1 MARQVSTALQ
11 IVLVAVALASAMAI
25 LAYFGFPAYYEL
37 ALRIWPAVPEHDAL
51 WTWVD
56 WGFLL
61 LTLIIGIPLAV
72 LGGWWLSRRIV
83 IPLLEVA
90 RAIRAVAAGDLK
102 ARANP
107 SIRGFG
113 ESARL
118 VEDFNL
124 MAARLER
131 AEAELHYSNSAAA
144 HELRTPLTILKGRLQ
159 GVADGVFTLTPELVT
174 LLLTQVDGLT
184 RIVDDLRALGLF
196 NAGALE
202 LSVTEIDLADLAR
215 DVAALSADDL
225 DRNAML
231 VSLRPNPARV
241 RADPDRM
248 RQLLLALIDNAMRYA
263 PGGALVI
270 ETGVEKATAVIRCRD
285 HGPGLSSDALK
296 SAFEPFWR
304 AEDSRARDKGG
315 SGLGLSVVRAI
326 TQAHGGH
333 VLAAN
338 MEDGGACFTVFLP
351 TPSATGW
358 QPSRLD
364 HGSTANL
371 R

>member
-1 MARQVSTALQ
+1 MARQVGTALQ
-11 IVLVAVALASAMAI
+11 IVFVAVGLASAVAL

-37 ALRIWPAVPEHDAL
+37 ALRIWPSVPEQDAL
-51 WTWVD
+51 WNWVD

-61 LTLIIGIPLAV
+61 LTLVIAIPLAV

-83 IPLLEVA
+83 VPLLEVA
-90 RAIRAVAAGDLK
+90 RAIRAVASGDLK

-131 AEAELHYSNSAAA
+131 AEAELRYSNSAAA

-159 GVADGVFTLTPELVT
+159 GVADGVFTLSPELVT
-174 LLLTQVDGLT
+174 LLLLQVDGLT

-202 LSVTEIDLADLAR
+202 LSLTEVDLADLAR
-215 DVAALSADDL
+215 DAAALSAEDL
-225 DRNAML
+225 AAKSMPIA
-231 VSLRPNPARV
+231 LRLSPARV
-241 RADPDRM
+241 QVDPGRM

-263 PGGALVI
+263 PGGPLAL
-270 ETGVEKATAVIRCRD
+270 ETLMDGDAAVIRCRD
-285 HGPGLSSDALK
+285 HGPGLSEDALQN
-296 SAFEPFWR
+296 AFEPFWR
-304 AEDSRARDKGG
+304 AEESRARDKGG

-326 TQAHGGH
+326 AQAHGGR
-333 VLAAN
+333 VEAVN
-338 MEDGGACFTVFLP
+338 MKDGGACLSVILP
-351 TPSATGW
+351 RP
-358 QPSRLD
+358 R
-364 HGSTANL
+364 

>member
-1 MARQVSTALQ
+1 MARQASTALQ
-11 IVLVAVALASAMAI
+11 IVLVAVALASAVAVI
-25 LAYFGFPAYYEL
+25 AYFGFPAYYEL
-37 ALRIWPAVPEHDAL
+37 ALRIWPAVPEDADL

-61 LTLIIGIPLAV
+61 LTLATGIPLAV
-72 LGGWWLSRRIV
+72 VGGWWLSRRIV
-83 IPLLEVA
+83 VPLLEVA
-90 RAIRAVAAGDLK
+90 RAIRAVASGDLS

-131 AEAELHYSNSAAA
+131 AEAELRYSNSAAA

-184 RIVDDLRALGLF
+184 RIVDDLRVLGLF

-202 LSVTEIDLADLAR
+202 LSVVEIDLADLAR
-215 DVAALSADDL
+215 DVAALSAEDL
-225 DRNAML
+225 DSRSMP
-231 VSLRPNPARV
+231 VSLRLSPARV

-263 PGGALVI
+263 PGGPLTL
-270 ETGVEKATAVIRCRD
+270 ETAVEDGTAVIRCRD
-285 HGPGLSSDALK
+285 HGPGLSPDALLH
-296 SAFEPFWR
+296 AFEPFWR
-304 AEDSRARDKGG
+304 AEESRARDQGG

-326 TQAHGGH
+326 ALAHGGR
-333 VLAAN
+333 VLGEN
-338 MEDGGACFTVFLP
+338 MEGGGACFSVFLP
-351 TPSATGW
+351 VRERS
-358 QPSRLD
+358 
-364 HGSTANL
+364 GSEAGL
-371 R
+371 QSP